1 VRAGFLPPRTDMMYI
16 ARGVAG
22 VLAMPLL
29 CALLIG
35 ASAGVLHV
43 CGRKRAAKWAM
54 VAALAVAYGGS
65 TAILGD
71 ALLRPLE
78 RVYAPLREDQAMPA
92 VGYIVVLG
100 SDYSPRDGISVTA
113 ALDGDALVRI
123 VEGVRLF
130 RKMGGAHLVV
140 SGGAPMASAAPALG
154 YARLARDLGIE
165 EGSLIVMD
173 HALDTRAE
181 ARDVQ
186 MLLGKSPFI
195 LVTSAY
201 HMPRAVRLMT
211 GAGAQP
217 VPAPTGQLANSWA
230 RENWRG
236 LLPSSNGLRKTER
249 AMHEY
254 LGLAALLAGIS

>member
-1 VRAGFLPPRTDMMYI
+1 MMYI
-16 ARGVAG
+16 AGGIAG

-29 CALLIG
+29 SALLIG
-35 ASAGVLHV
+35 VLAGILHV

-54 VAALAVAYGGS
+54 VAAVAVAYGGS

-78 RVYAPLREDQAMPA
+78 HVYSPLREDQATPA

-113 ALDGDALVRI
+113 ALDGDGLVRI

-130 RKMGGAHLVV
+130 RKIRGVHLVV
-140 SGGAPMASAAPALG
+140 SGGAPTGSTAPALG
-154 YARLARDLGIE
+154 YAKLARDLGVE
-165 EGSLIVMD
+165 DGSLIVLD

-211 GAGAQP
+211 GVGAQP
-217 VPAPTGQLANSWA
+217 LPAPTGQIANSWS
-230 RENWRG
+230 RESWRG

-249 AMHEY
+249 ALHEY
-254 LGLAALLAGIS
+254 LGLASLLAGNS